1 MFIKRQLP
9 VVIMIGIGLL
19 TLSANFLK
27 LESIN
32 SWVKVDSL
40 LWFDII
46 AAFAILLG
54 AFHLL
59 KIHFSKIDTKHKDYP
74 YSIILIIG
82 FLSMIFAGFLYRG
95 GGEQVPWGE
104 HLNSEGSLFKWIF
117 DSIFAPLEAT
127 MFALLA
133 FFVASASY
141 RAFRIRNFEASLLLT
156 AGIFV
161 MLGAVPIGN
170 YIPSWLFA
178 FIFWALLFALIS
190 PLFKDKN
197 LLLACAGISF
207 CLLGITMYIYP
218 LDFLTS
224 KSIMLWILGYP
235 TRAGKTAILMGIALG
250 IVGTSLRIIFGKDK
264 SFLGD

>member
-9 VVIMIGIGLL
+9 VIIMILIGLL

-59 KIHFSKIDTKHKDYP
+59 KIHFTKIDTKHKDYP

-82 FLSMIFAGFLYRG
+82 FLAMIFAGFFYRG
-95 GGEQVPWGE
+95 GGEQAVWGE

-141 RAFRIRNFEASLLLT
+141 RAFRIRNFEASLLLI
-156 AGIFV
+156 AGVLV
-161 MLGAVPIGN
+161 MLGAIPVGLL
-170 YIPSWLFA
+170 IPSWIFAYIFLFIILA
-178 FIFWALLFALIS
+178 FVA
-190 PLFKDKN
+190 PMFKDKKIFLY
-197 LLLACAGISF
+197 LLLGSSIVL
-207 CLLGITMYIYP
+207 LLGIFI
-218 LDFLTS
+218 LDISFLNA
-224 KSIMLWILGYP
+224 KSIMTWIIKFP
-235 TRAGKTAILMGIALG
+235 TVAGKKAIMIGVALG
-250 IVGTSLRIIFGKDK
+250 IVGTSLRIIFGRDK